1 MKRNNEKTT
10 TKKIVIS
17 SIVLV
22 MALVAVIIAPSTRA
36 ATPPPAGA
44 LALGGVWNAQVT
56 LKPGCGSFTLPPFEA
71 RHMFNAD
78 GTLAST
84 DNTPQ
89 PGNGPGFG
97 TWQYMGGRNFAAH
110 FEFYFFN
117 PTTGAWA
124 GTAKINLTI
133 TLGTDGNSFTA
144 NIAFARYGTSGA
156 LLVSGCGTE
165 TDTRQE

>member
-1 MKRNNEKTT
+1 MKKT
-10 TKKIVIS
+10 VIS
-17 SIVLV
+17 SMVWMML
-22 MALVAVIIAPSTRA
+22 LVAVIIAPTTRA
-36 ATPPPAGA
+36 ATTPLAGA
-44 LALGGVWNAQVT
+44 LALGGVWNATVT
-56 LKPGCGSFTLPPFEA
+56 LKPGCGGFTLPPFEA

-97 TWQYMGGRNFAAH
+97 TWQYIGGRNFAAH

-117 PTTGAWA
+117 PTNGTWA

-133 TLGTDGNSFTA
+133 TLGTDGNSF
-144 NIAFARYGTSGA
+144 IAQITFARYDTSGN
-156 LLVSGCGTE
+156 LLVQGCGTE
-165 TDTRQE
+165 TDTRQ